1 MTSSSLRLAA
11 LGVAFTCL
19 AGSAAF
25 GQAAQQARVL
35 GTVHDEAGQ
44 PLEGVIV
51 SLDPTPGSTGNH
63 VTGKTNKKGAFFFGI
78 VRPGEYHMAVE
89 IPGKAIANLKAR
101 AVNLVRGKAEEW
113 AIDGRP
119 NPAAP
124 PKLLF
129 DDGFEVNAELTIG
142 AAVAASAE
150 GSAPPEASD
159 AGVNEIVTQ
168 VQSGDCASA
177 IPRLDAAIQA
187 KPDRALVHYLRG
199 FCLGTLQQDEDAQAS
214 VAKALELN
222 PKFEG
227 AALLRAQLLR
237 RLERPAEA
245 EPLFRQELETT
256 QNPQLRTEALI
267 GLGLTQEE
275 LKNDAGAL
283 ESFQQAIVLTPSRP
297 EPYLESAAI
306 HARMGQPDKAKEV
319 LDQAQ
324 KVGASSPEALLN
336 VGIGYFNKKDY
347 PKAGEM
353 FRQVLDTP
361 GVGNADL
368 AMAHALNARLLL
380 RDGKIDEAVA
390 AMRKSLE
397 LDPKGPLAEET
408 RETLKA
414 MKK

>member
-1 MTSSSLRLAA
+1 MTSPTLRIAA
-11 LGVAFTCL
+11 LGVALIGL
-19 AGSAAF
+19 AATAAF

-35 GTVHDEAGQ
+35 GNVHDEAGQ
-44 PLEGVIV
+44 PLEGVAV

-63 VTGKTNKKGAFFFGI
+63 ITGKTNKKGSFFFGI
-78 VRPGEYHMAVE
+78 VRPGEYQISVAV
-89 IPGKAIANLKAR
+89 PGKAIANLKAR
-101 AVNLVRGKAEEW
+101 AVNLVKGKTEEW

-124 PKLLF
+124 PKLRF
-129 DDGFEVNAELTIG
+129 DDGFEVNADITIG
-142 AAVAASAE
+142 EAVAAATE
-150 GSAPPEASD
+150 GSAPTGAPEVGLNA
-159 AGVNEIVTQ
+159 IVAQ
-168 VQSGDCASA
+168 VQAGDCAGA
-177 IPRLDAAIQA
+177 LPQIDVAIQA
-187 KPDRALVHYLRG
+187 KPDSALAHYLRG
-199 FCLGTLQQDEDAQAS
+199 FCLGMSQQDEDAQAS
-214 VAKALELN
+214 LARALELN

-256 QNPQLRTEALI
+256 QNPQLRADAWI
-267 GLGLTQEE
+267 GLGVTQED

-283 ESFQQAIVLTPSRP
+283 ESFQQAVAVAPSRP
-297 EPYLESAAI
+297 EPYLEMAAI
-306 HARMGQPDKAKEV
+306 HTRMGAPDKAKEV

-324 KVGASSPEALLN
+324 KVGASSPEAILN
-336 VGIGYFNKKDY
+336 IGISYFNKKDY
-347 PKAGEM
+347 AKAGEM
-353 FRQVLDTP
+353 FRQVLETP

-368 AMAHALNARLLL
+368 AMANALHARLLL

-397 LDPKGPLAEET
+397 LDSKGPLAEET

-414 MKK
+414 LKK